1 VELFGLSGMSH
12 LQPLALERVV
22 KVFKDFVG
30 VECKIGDHVFVYY
43 NSYRLESDPGKGCGR
58 SEFVFDLKTV
68 EDKMCLSP
76 QYARASLIRLR
87 GGFVNSGNS
96 VQPASIVISDGYGQS
111 LLSIDGMTEAGLYQN
126 LKMNASIFCPVS
138 SPGSVPP
145 SWLGLL
151 ERLVLSVQSFPDNGA
166 NLREK
171 LTRELLLGIL
181 NEFQLASNTK
191 R

>member
-1 VELFGLSGMSH
+1 MANSE
-12 LQPLALERVV
+12 PLALERVV
-22 KVFKDFVG
+22 KLFKDFVG
-30 VECKIGDHVFVYY
+30 VHCRIGDHVFVFY
-43 NSYRLESDPGKGCGR
+43 NSYRLESDHGKSRGR

-68 EDKMCLSP
+68 EDKMCMSP
-76 QYARASLIRLR
+76 DYVRASLVRLR
-87 GGFVNSGNS
+87 GGFVKSGNS
-96 VQPASIVISDGYGQS
+96 VQPASIVISDGFGEP
-111 LLSIDGMTEAGLYQN
+111 LLSIDGMTEGELYQN

-151 ERLVLSVQSFPDNGA
+151 ERLVLSVKSFSDNEA

-181 NEFQLASNTK
+181 DEFQLASNTK
-191 R
+191 RP